1 MSRRFRQQELLEGC
15 AGSVKVCTIKGYH
28 HANNKSMIRT
38 VTLTTKVILIEMV
51 IILTVI
57 V

>member
-51 IILTVI
+51 RILTVI